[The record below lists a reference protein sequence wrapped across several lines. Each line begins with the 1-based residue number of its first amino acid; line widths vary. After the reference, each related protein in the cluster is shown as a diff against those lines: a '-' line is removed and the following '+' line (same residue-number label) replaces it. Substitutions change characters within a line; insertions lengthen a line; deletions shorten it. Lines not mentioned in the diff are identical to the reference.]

1 MGELYI
7 FEYDSKKIMRKNII
21 LTVLGAVGVLAAVLF
36 FAYCSLL
43 LTEKTIVKVLTYAVI
58 VIAAVLIVMYLIKD
72 QAKRHKSFLSELEK
86 LPDISEMNRQ
96 AERAEFMLG
105 AFCLLE
111 KYLYVPKQRLLVPY
125 TEIESV
131 GANKVNVNF
140 IPTSAMISIKCR
152 NRRYY
157 SVSLNSA
164 FDLNNRYGEFIDALN
179 EKRSVCFTQNTE
191 N

>member
-58 VIAAVLIVMYLIKD
+58 AVAAVLIVMYLIKD

-140 IPTSAMISIKCR
+140 VPTSATISIKCR